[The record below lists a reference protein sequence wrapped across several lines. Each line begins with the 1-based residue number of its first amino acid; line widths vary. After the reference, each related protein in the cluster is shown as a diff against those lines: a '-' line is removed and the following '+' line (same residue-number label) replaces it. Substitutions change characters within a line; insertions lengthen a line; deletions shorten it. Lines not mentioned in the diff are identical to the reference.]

1 MNAIQVLLKDH
12 EEIRGYFREMEETGR
27 QAKQTKR
34 KVAEKAIRELKDF
47 AGITGTFT
55 FNEIGDPTV
64 AQYFV
69 LQVKSADP
77 AKWGGNEVVETLKL
91 APPK

>member
-1 MNAIQVLLKDH
+1 MA
-12 EEIRGYFREMEETGR
+12 
-27 QAKQTKR
+27 
-34 KVAEKAIRELKDF
+34 KAIRELKDF

-55 FNEIGDPTV
+55 FNAIGDPTV

-69 LQVKSADP
+69 LKVQSPDP
-77 AKWGGNEVVETLKL
+77 AKWNENTVVETLTI